1 MCSFGENDSVDQD
14 FLELLETVFQSPA
27 SLNASYLVDSHQV
40 IMNKIS
46 FHLKQLWPD
55 FKI

>member
-1 MCSFGENDSVDQD
+1 MCSFGENDIVDQD